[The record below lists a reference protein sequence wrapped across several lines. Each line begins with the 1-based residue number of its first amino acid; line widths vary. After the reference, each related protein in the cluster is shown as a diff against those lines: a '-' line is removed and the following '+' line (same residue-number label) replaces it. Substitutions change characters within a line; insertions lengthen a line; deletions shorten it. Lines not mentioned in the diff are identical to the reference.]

1 MNSSDGFIPAKLA
14 EIVANFGECEGSE
27 KIELLLQYT
36 EGMPPLPAA
45 LRERLGPLEQVHECV
60 TPIFVGVEA
69 SAARHLTFY
78 FDIPLESPTV
88 RGFAALMAEG
98 LEGCL
103 PEEVL
108 QVPGDFFAP
117 MGLQAVLTPQ
127 RLNGISAILRHMQQQ
142 ARKFLPA

>member
-1 MNSSDGFIPAKLA
+1 MSATDDVLPAKLA
-14 EIVANFGECEGSE
+14 EIVASFGECEGPE

-36 EGMPPLPAA
+36 ESMPPLPAA

-69 SAARHLTFY
+69 NGARQLTFY
-78 FDIPLESPTV
+78 FDIPVESPTV

-108 QVPGDFFAP
+108 HVPRDFFGP

-127 RLNGISAILRHMQQQ
+127 RMNGISAILRHMQQQ